1 LKRSRKKNL
10 RTNSQP
16 WDDITYIYQK
26 MELDLV
32 VSMKRNLVKHEKEEM
47 KHGFKWEQWQAAKLR
62 DMERFR
68 KENQD
73 IISSYE
79 PEIEKVIQTALINTY
94 DVGVKLATDSL
105 IEAEQLNL
113 DNNIRIALPKLT
125 EPVIEPH
132 KLIPSESIT
141 KEEAKQALK
150 EFEMSGRVKENVF
163 FRVNDD
169 KLKALIKE
177 TKKAVADPTKAILR
191 YQDDQY
197 RQIITRAQVGLSNGS
212 LTLEQAIDQA
222 TSDYLR
228 AGISNIEYK
237 NGNRV
242 NIADYATMCLRTSN
256 HKAFLHGQGAK
267 RKQIGVTT
275 VLVSQHLTACPLCV
289 PWQNRVLIDDIFSGG
304 SKEDGPYPLLSEAVD
319 EGLLHVNCQ
328 HNLNTFYPGI
338 STIPPT
344 LDPDKVDEAY
354 KETQKQ
360 RRIQRDIRRQ
370 KRVVAGTT
378 DLTNFNNEK
387 RKLERLKR
395 KQQNRS
401 QEKGFNIDLSKVKVR
416 SVDIKKTKN
425 DLIQKG
431 INDKIKEIRDYIK
444 SEECIK
450 KIHDGKQGKH
460 IVGHNNYDGKSYL
473 ADGVDPQKLVDE
485 YHGTGDLKIT
495 NPNKN
500 WTKKEFIM
508 SNKVMGYDVD
518 PVTGEIT
525 PTRYFSIHYSKNGT
539 HIVPRKEPNNGKS
552 RGNEKSRGASN

>member
-1 LKRSRKKNL
+1 
-10 RTNSQP
+10 
-16 WDDITYIYQK
+16 

-32 VSMKRNLVKHEKEEM
+32 VSMKRNLVKHEQEEM

-73 IISSYE
+73 IIGSYE

-94 DVGVKLATDSL
+94 DMGVKLATDSL

-125 EPVIEPH
+125 EPIVEPH
-132 KLIPSESIT
+132 KLIPSESVT

-163 FRVNDD
+163 FRINDD

-267 RKQIGVTT
+267 RKQMGVTT

-304 SKEDGPYPLLSEAVD
+304 DNEDGPYPLLSEAVD

-416 SVDIKKTKN
+416 SVDIKKTKD

-431 INDKIKEIRDYIK
+431 INDKIKEVRDYIK

-500 WTKKEFIM
+500 WIKKEFVLGEDIIGF
-508 SNKVMGYDVD
+508 VVD
-518 PVTGEIT
+518 KSTGEVT
-525 PTRYFSIHYSKNGT
+525 PTRYFSIHYSKKGT
-539 HIVPRKEPNNGKS
+539 HIVPRKEPK
-552 RGNEKSRGASN
+552 

>member
-1 LKRSRKKNL
+1 MKKNRKRL
-10 RTNSQP
+10 RSNSNS
-16 WDDITYIYQK
+16 WDDIGYIYQQ

-32 VSMKRNLVKHEKEEM
+32 ESMKRNLARHEKEEM
-47 KHGFKWEQWQAAKLR
+47 KQGFKFEQWQAAKFR

-68 KENQD
+68 AENHA
-73 IISSYE
+73 IIGSYE
-79 PEIEKVIQTALINTY
+79 SEIEQAIQFALIDTY
-94 DVGVKLATDSL
+94 DKGVKLASDSL
-105 IEAEQLNL
+105 IQAKQYAL
-113 DNNIRIALPKLT
+113 DNNISIALPK
-125 EPVIEPH
+125 PIQPIVEPH
-132 KLIPSESIT
+132 KLVPSESVT

-150 EFEMSGRVKENVF
+150 EFEMSSRVKEEVF
-163 FRVNDD
+163 FRTNDD
-169 KLKALIKE
+169 KLKALIRE
-177 TKKAVADPTKAILR
+177 TKKTVADPTKAILR

-197 RQIITRAQVGLSNGS
+197 RQIIARTQIAMSSGN
-212 LTLEQAIDQA
+212 LTLTQAIDQA
-222 TSDYLR
+222 TADYLR
-228 AGISNIEYK
+228 AGITNIEYK
-237 NGNRV
+237 DGKRV
-242 NIADYATMCLRTSN
+242 NIADYVAMCLRTSN

-267 RKQIGVTT
+267 RMQIGVTT

-289 PWQNRVLIDDIFSGG
+289 PWQNEILIDDIFSGG
-304 SKEDGPYPLLSEAVD
+304 TPDDGPYQLLSEAVA

-338 STIPPT
+338 STKPPT
-344 LDPDKVDEAY
+344 LDPSKVDEAY
-354 KETQKQ
+354 KETQRQ
-360 RRIQRDIRRQ
+360 RRLERAIRRQ

-387 RKLERLKR
+387 RKLTQLEVRQK
-395 KQQNRS
+395 NRG
-401 QEKGFNIDLSKVKVR
+401 QDQGFKIDPSKTKVKD
-416 SVDIKKTKN
+416 VDVKKTKD
-425 DLIQKG
+425 DLIQKA
-431 INDKIKEIRDYIK
+431 IDDKIEETRKYIK
-444 SEECIK
+444 SDECIK
-450 KIHDGKQGKH
+450 KIHEGRQGKH

-500 WTKKEFIM
+500 WIKKEFIM
-508 SNKVMGYDVD
+508 SNKVIGYDVD

>member
-1 LKRSRKKNL
+1 MKRSRKKNL

-94 DVGVKLATDSL
+94 DMGVKLATDSL

-125 EPVIEPH
+125 EPIVEPH
-132 KLIPSESIT
+132 KLIPSESVT

-150 EFEMSGRVKENVF
+150 EFEVSGRVKENVF
-163 FRVNDD
+163 FRINDD

-267 RKQIGVTT
+267 RRQLGVTT

-304 SKEDGPYPLLSEAVD
+304 DKEDGPYPLLSEAVD

-344 LDPDKVDEAY
+344 LDPNKVDEAY

-416 SVDIKKTKN
+416 SVDMKKTKD

-431 INDKIKEIRDYIK
+431 INDKIKEVRDYIK

-500 WTKKEFIM
+500 WIKKEFVLDEDIIGF
-508 SNKVMGYDVD
+508 VVD
-518 PVTGEIT
+518 KSTGEVT
-525 PTRYFSIHYSKNGT
+525 PTRYFSIHYSKKGT
-539 HIVPRKEPNNGKS
+539 HIVPRKEPK
-552 RGNEKSRGASN
+552 

>member
-1 LKRSRKKNL
+1 MKRSRKKNL

-32 VSMKRNLVKHEKEEM
+32 VSMKRNLVKHEQEEM

-94 DVGVKLATDSL
+94 DMGVKLATDSL

-125 EPVIEPH
+125 EPVMEPH
-132 KLIPSESIT
+132 KLIPSESVT

-289 PWQNRVLIDDIFSGG
+289 PWQNKILIDDIFSDG

-338 STIPPT
+338 STIPLT

-416 SVDIKKTKN
+416 SVDIKKTKD

-431 INDKIKEIRDYIK
+431 INDKIKEVRDYIK

-500 WTKKEFIM
+500 WIKKEFIM
-508 SNKVMGYDVD
+508 SNKVIGYDVD

>member
-1 LKRSRKKNL
+1 MKRSRKKNL
-10 RTNSQP
+10 RTNSQT
-16 WDDITYIYQK
+16 WDDITHIYQQ

-94 DVGVKLATDSL
+94 DIGVKLATDSL

-125 EPVIEPH
+125 EPIVEPH
-132 KLIPSESIT
+132 KLLPSESVT

-163 FRVNDD
+163 FRINDD

-267 RKQIGVTT
+267 RKQMGVTT

-378 DLTNFNNEK
+378 DLTNFNNER

-416 SVDIKKTKN
+416 SVDIKKTKD

-460 IVGHNNYDGKSYL
+460 IVGHNNYGGKSYL
-473 ADGVDPQKLVDE
+473 ADRVDPQELVDG
-485 YHGTGDLKIT
+485 YHGTGDYKIT
-495 NPNKN
+495 SPSKN
-500 WTKKEFIM
+500 WNKKEFVLGEDIIGF
-508 SNKVMGYDVD
+508 VVD
-518 PVTGEIT
+518 ESTGEVT
-525 PTRYFSIHYSKNGT
+525 PTRYFSIHYSKKGT
-539 HIVPRKEPNNGKS
+539 HVVPRKEPKQW
-552 RGNEKSRGASN
+552 

>member
-1 LKRSRKKNL
+1 
-10 RTNSQP
+10 
-16 WDDITYIYQK
+16 

-73 IISSYE
+73 IISSYD

-94 DVGVKLATDSL
+94 DMGVKLATDSL

-113 DNNIRIALPKLT
+113 DNNIRIALPKPT
-125 EPVIEPH
+125 EPVVEPH
-132 KLIPSESIT
+132 KLTPSESVT

-163 FRVNDD
+163 FRINDD

-267 RKQIGVTT
+267 RKQMGVTT

-289 PWQNRVLIDDIFSGG
+289 PWQNKVLIDDIFSGG
-304 SKEDGPYPLLSEAVD
+304 DKEDGPYPLLSEAVD

-344 LDPDKVDEAY
+344 LDPSKVDEAY

-387 RKLERLKR
+387 RKLDRLE
-395 KQQNRS
+395 
-401 QEKGFNIDLSKVKVR
+401 EKVSENDPSKTKVR
-416 SVDIKKTKN
+416 ESSTRNTKKS
-425 DLIQKG
+425 LMQKA
-431 INDKIKEIRDYIK
+431 ISDKIEATRKYIK
-444 SEECIK
+444 SDECIK
-450 KIHDGKQGKH
+450 KIQEGRQGKH

-508 SNKVMGYDVD
+508 SNKVIGYDVD

>member
-1 LKRSRKKNL
+1 
-10 RTNSQP
+10 
-16 WDDITYIYQK
+16 

-32 VSMKRNLVKHEKEEM
+32 VSMKRNLVKHEREEM

-94 DVGVKLATDSL
+94 DMGVKLATDSL

-132 KLIPSESIT
+132 KLVPSESVT

-163 FRVNDD
+163 FRINDD

-267 RKQIGVTT
+267 RKQMGVTT

-338 STIPPT
+338 SIIPPT

-387 RKLERLKR
+387 RKLEALESKLTDKDVSKTKIRDMGVNLRKHKSDLKEEEYRSRIDSKKWLEAEFSDEKRLKAHIKKR
-395 KQQNRS
+395 IHQYGNITDEEYVQIARELLAEPLS
-401 QEKGFNIDLSKVKVR
+401 DDVIGFVSGKGFVFKGRIS
-416 SVDIKKTKN
+416 TN
-425 DLIQKG
+425 DFALGKE
-431 INDKIKEIRDYIK
+431 DMKIATLFKPDDGIRDYMK
-444 SEECIK
+444 EQVELYG
-450 KIHDGKQGKH
+450 KI
-460 IVGHNNYDGKSYL
+460 
-473 ADGVDPQKLVDE
+473 
-485 YHGTGDLKIT
+485 
-495 NPNKN
+495 
-500 WTKKEFIM
+500 
-508 SNKVMGYDVD
+508 
-518 PVTGEIT
+518 
-525 PTRYFSIHYSKNGT
+525 
-539 HIVPRKEPNNGKS
+539 
-552 RGNEKSRGASN
+552 

>member
-1 LKRSRKKNL
+1 MKRSRKKNV

-16 WDDITYIYQK
+16 WDDISYIYQK
-26 MELDLV
+26 MELELV
-32 VSMKRNLVKHEKEEM
+32 ASMKRNLVKHEQEEM

-94 DVGVKLATDSL
+94 DMGVKLATDSL

-125 EPVIEPH
+125 EPVVEPH
-132 KLIPSESIT
+132 KLIPSESVT

-163 FRVNDD
+163 FRINDH

-267 RKQIGVTT
+267 RKQMGVTT

-304 SKEDGPYPLLSEAVD
+304 DKEDGPYPLLSEAVD

-370 KRVVAGTT
+370 KRVLAGTT

-416 SVDIKKTKN
+416 SVDIKKTKD

-431 INDKIKEIRDYIK
+431 INDKIKEVRDYIK

-460 IVGHNNYDGKSYL
+460 IVGHNNYDGKGYL

-500 WTKKEFIM
+500 WIKKEFIM
-508 SNKVMGYDVD
+508 SNKVIGYDVD

>member
-1 LKRSRKKNL
+1 MKKNRKRL
-10 RTNSQP
+10 RRNNHS
-16 WDDITYIYQK
+16 WDDIGYIYQQ

-32 VSMKRNLVKHEKEEM
+32 ESMKRNLARHEKEEM
-47 KHGFKWEQWQAAKLR
+47 KQGFKFEQWQAAKLR

-68 KENQD
+68 AENHA
-73 IISSYE
+73 IIGSYE
-79 PEIEKVIQTALINTY
+79 SEIEQAIQFALIDTY
-94 DVGVKLATDSL
+94 DKGVKLASDSL
-105 IEAEQLNL
+105 IQAKQYAL
-113 DNNIRIALPKLT
+113 DNNISIALPK
-125 EPVIEPH
+125 PIQPIVEPH
-132 KLIPSESIT
+132 KLVPSESVT

-150 EFEMSGRVKENVF
+150 EFEMSSRVKEEVF
-163 FRVNDD
+163 FRTNDD
-169 KLKALIKE
+169 KLKALIRE
-177 TKKAVADPTKAILR
+177 TKKTVADPTKAILR

-197 RQIITRAQVGLSNGS
+197 RQIIARTQIAMSSGN
-212 LTLEQAIDQA
+212 LTLTQAIDQA
-222 TSDYLR
+222 TADYLR
-228 AGISNIEYK
+228 AGITNIEYK
-237 NGNRV
+237 DGKRV
-242 NIADYATMCLRTSN
+242 NIADYVAMCLRTSN

-267 RKQIGVTT
+267 RMQIGVTT

-289 PWQNRVLIDDIFSGG
+289 PWQNEILIDDIFSGG
-304 SKEDGPYPLLSEAVD
+304 TPDDGPYQLLSEAVA

-338 STIPPT
+338 STKPPT
-344 LDPDKVDEAY
+344 LDPSKVDEAY
-354 KETQKQ
+354 KETQRQ
-360 RRIQRDIRRQ
+360 RRLERAIRRQ

-387 RKLERLKR
+387 RKLTQLEVRQK
-395 KQQNRS
+395 NRG
-401 QEKGFNIDLSKVKVR
+401 QDQGFKIDPSKTKVKD
-416 SVDIKKTKN
+416 VDVKKTKD
-425 DLIQKG
+425 DLIQKA
-431 INDKIKEIRDYIK
+431 IDDKIEETRKYIK
-444 SEECIK
+444 SDECIK
-450 KIHDGKQGKH
+450 KIHEGRQGKH

-500 WTKKEFIM
+500 WIKKEFIM
-508 SNKVMGYDVD
+508 SNKVIGYDVD

>member
-1 LKRSRKKNL
+1 
-10 RTNSQP
+10 
-16 WDDITYIYQK
+16 

-32 VSMKRNLVKHEKEEM
+32 VSMKRNLVKHEQEEM

-94 DVGVKLATDSL
+94 DMGVKLATDSL

-125 EPVIEPH
+125 EPIVEPH
-132 KLIPSESIT
+132 KLVPSESVT

-197 RQIITRAQVGLSNGS
+197 RQIIARAQIGLSNGS

-256 HKAFLHGQGAK
+256 HKAFLHGQGAR

-275 VLVSQHLTACPLCV
+275 VLVSQHLTACPLCA

-304 SKEDGPYPLLSEAVD
+304 DKEDGPYPLLSEAVD

-370 KRVVAGTT
+370 KRVLAGTT
-378 DLTNFNNEK
+378 DLINFNNER
-387 RKLERLKR
+387 RKLDRLE
-395 KQQNRS
+395 
-401 QEKGFNIDLSKVKVR
+401 EKVSENDPSKTKVR
-416 SVDIKKTKN
+416 ESSTQNTKKS
-425 DLIQKG
+425 LMQKA
-431 INDKIKEIRDYIK
+431 ISDKIEATRKYIK
-444 SEECIK
+444 SDECIK
-450 KIHDGKQGKH
+450 KIQEGRQGKH

-473 ADGVDPQKLVDE
+473 ADGVAPQKLVDE

-508 SNKVMGYDVD
+508 SNKVIGYDVD

-552 RGNEKSRGASN
+552 RGNEKS